1 MEPLSL
7 SLFVALSG
15 AIGAALGAV
24 PSGVGQAAGEDLWRS
39 LCGKLARLARR
50 DERALAAAF
59 GAAVRQALTSFRQ
72 VYPNDPA
79 AQAALALLREHRPLR
94 EAALA
99 ELLLRAQ
106 PDLGRL
112 LDLYRRELRFGA
124 LLRGQDAPPWEE
136 IAAPLQLFLAV
147 LLPQAMA
154 EQPALRPLLLE
165 QAELHALD
173 AARATAAATAD
184 SAATLR
190 RIAGLLH
197 ELTALP
203 LLGAHAAGQS
213 IRILGHAY
221 ALPALPPDGLAELLR
236 RYRTFLIQT
245 YATIDFRG
253 ITQMQNVVWLPLEQ
267 LYVPLHAVSAASEW
281 TGRVLGT
288 ALAQLSPVPDVIL
301 GDDGPALRFKG
312 RPAGQIASAAAAVT
326 ALLQQRV
333 SAAPLPAAELIRDT
347 PLLVL
352 LGDPGAGKSTL
363 VRVALLALAEGRGDE
378 RLGLC
383 DGWLPILFP
392 VAAFAEARQRQP
404 DLAPL
409 DYLRQHYQGRSQP
422 DYGPLFE
429 RALLAGRALLLLDG
443 LDEVAGDRLAIT
455 RSLEDFVRAWEP
467 FGNRCLATSRIAG
480 YDDAPLDERL
490 FVRATLQ
497 PFDTEQIGQ
506 FARQWCAAYER
517 AGSPAH
523 RADDLAEAE
532 LQRRA
537 AERAAALSAAIT
549 ASENVGALAR
559 NPLLLTIV
567 ALIHQQ
573 GARLPDRRA
582 DLYRLC
588 VEALAE
594 TWNRARSL
602 ADRPINVYLGEE
614 KLDER
619 FVVNLLGPVAL
630 WVHQEQPGGLVEQTE
645 LERQLAHA
653 FQQSDHLPPGKAQ
666 RLASDFLELVR
677 LHTGLIQE
685 RGQRLYSFLHLT
697 FEEYLAARALVES
710 ALLDGD
716 ALFHRH
722 AADPRWRE
730 VLRLAVASATQRDAQ
745 RLLLHLL
752 DAPASGE
759 EHGRPVV
766 LAGECLLDLGRAG
779 VLPRAWDA
787 VVDRLVALLADRGAT
802 FATRVAGGRVLGL
815 LGDPRLP
822 DVRTGDAPLG
832 GAWCDLAA
840 GPFWFGDDE
849 EEAGLQQIELPY
861 DFRIARFP
869 VTNAEYARFIEA
881 GGYDPEQPWWTAE
894 GRKWLLP
901 GGRRVFEPEDQPITL
916 PRLWD
921 NDQYNFPSQPVVGIS
936 WYEAVAYAAW
946 LTGQGHAHGW
956 LPRKDVIRLPSWREW
971 QRAARHT
978 DRRRFPW
985 DDAELTPEHANYDAT
1000 QLGTTAPVGCFPA
1013 GQAACGALDLAGN
1026 VWEWTATPWGQPLQ
1040 PDPLVD
1046 SAPVADRD
1054 NRPIL
1059 AGGSFP
1065 NGSEHLCCGARYGND
1080 PDDWFLNS
1088 GFRVV
1093 WSPCSLV

>member
-1 MEPLSL
+1 MEPLSF
-7 SLFVALSG
+7 SLFAALSG
-15 AIGAALGAV
+15 AIGSVLGGTA
-24 PSGVGQAAGEDLWRS
+24 QAAGEDAWRNARA
-39 LCGKLARLARR
+39 KLDRLARR
-50 DERALAAAF
+50 EERAQAAAF
-59 GAAVRQALTSFRQ
+59 DAAVRQALTRFRQ
-72 VYPNDPA
+72 AYPDDPA
-79 AQAALALLREHRPLR
+79 ARAALALLREHQRLR

-99 ELLLRAQ
+99 ELLLRTQ

-124 LLRGQDAPPWEE
+124 LLRGEDAPLWEE
-136 IAAPLQLFLAV
+136 IAAPLQVLLGV

-154 EQPALRPLLLE
+154 EQPVLRPLLLE

-173 AARATAAATAD
+173 AARATAAATTD

-190 RIAGLLH
+190 RIEALLG

-203 LLGAHAAGQS
+203 LLGATAAGRS
-213 IRILGHAY
+213 ITILGHAY
-221 ALPALPPDGLAELLR
+221 TLPALPPAGLAELLR
-236 RYRTFLIQT
+236 RYRAFLIQT

-253 ITQMQNVVWLPLEQ
+253 ITQMQNVVRLPLEQ
-267 LYVPLHAVSAASEW
+267 VYVPLSAVTAASER
-281 TGRVLGT
+281 TGRLLGT
-288 ALAQLSPVPDVIL
+288 ALAQLIPEPELIL
-301 GDDGPALRFKG
+301 GGTRPGIRFKS
-312 RPAGQIASAAAAVT
+312 RPADQVQSAAAAFT
-326 ALLQQRV
+326 ALLQQR
-333 SAAPLPAAELIRDT
+333 SNAGPLPAAELLRDT
-347 PLLVL
+347 PFLVL

-363 VRVALLALAEGRGDE
+363 VRVALLALAEGRGSE
-378 RLGLC
+378 QLGLH
-383 DGWLPILFP
+383 DAWLPILFP
-392 VAAFAEARQRQP
+392 VAAFAEARQHQP

-455 RSLEDFVRAWEP
+455 RCLEAFVRAWEP

-480 YDDAPLDERL
+480 YEDAPLDERL

-497 PFDTEQIGQ
+497 PFDDDQIRQFTGQ
-506 FARQWCAAYER
+506 WSYAYER
-517 AGSPAH
+517 AGSVEH
-523 RADDLAEAE
+523 QRDDQVEVE
-532 LQRRA
+532 VRRNA
-537 AERAAALSAAIT
+537 AERAVALTEAIF
-549 ASENVGALAR
+549 ASENVTALAR

-573 GARLPDRRA
+573 GTRLPDRRA

-602 ADRPINVYLGEE
+602 ADRPINVFLGDE

-619 FVVNLLGPVAL
+619 FVVNILGPVAL
-630 WVHQEQPGGLVEQTE
+630 WVHQVQPGGMVEQTD
-645 LERQLAHA
+645 LERQLAHT
-653 FQQSDHLPPGKAQ
+653 FQQSDNLAPGKAQ

-730 VLRLAVASATQRDAQ
+730 VLRLAVASASQRDAQ

-752 DAPASGE
+752 DAPAHGE
-759 EHGRPVV
+759 ERGRPVV

-787 VVDRLVALLADRGAT
+787 VVDRLVALLADQEAI
-802 FATRVAGGRVLGL
+802 FSTRVAGGHVLGQ
-815 LGDPRLP
+815 LGDPRLL
-822 DVRTGDAPLG
+822 DVRTGDAPTG
-832 GAWCDLAA
+832 GYWCDIAA
-840 GPFWFGDDE
+840 GPFWFGDTDE
-849 EEAGLQQIELPY
+849 ELQQIDQPAA
-861 DFRIARFP
+861 FRIARFP
-869 VTNAEYARFIEA
+869 VTNAEYGHFLAD
-881 GGYDPEQPWWTAE
+881 GGYDPDRPWWTE
-894 GRKWLLP
+894 QGRAWLRP
-901 GGRRVFEPEDQPITL
+901 GGPRLGEPNDQPITQ
-916 PRLWD
+916 PRLW
-921 NDQYNFPSQPVVGIS
+921 NAAQYNLPSHPVVAVS

-946 LTGQGHAHGW
+946 LTVQGHTQGW
-956 LPRKDVIRLPSWREW
+956 LPRECVIRLPTWREW

-985 DDAELTPEHANYDAT
+985 GDAEPAPEHANYDQT
-1000 QLGTTAPVGCFPA
+1000 QLGITAPAGCFPA

-1026 VWEWTATPWGQPLQ
+1026 VWEWTATPWGEPLQ
-1040 PDPLVD
+1040 PAPLVD
-1046 SAPVADRD
+1046 REAFVSDED
-1054 NRPIL
+1054 CPIL
-1059 AGGSFP
+1059 AGGAFLDG
-1065 NGSEHLCCGARYGND
+1065 NEHLCCGARYWNFPNFRD
-1080 PDDWFLNS
+1080 NYW

-1093 WSPCSLV
+1093 WSPRSLV